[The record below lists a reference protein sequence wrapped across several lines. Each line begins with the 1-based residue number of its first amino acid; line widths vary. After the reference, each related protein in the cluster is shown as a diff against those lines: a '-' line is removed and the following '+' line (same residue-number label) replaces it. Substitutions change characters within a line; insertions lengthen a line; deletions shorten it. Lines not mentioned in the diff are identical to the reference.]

1 MIDALGEIGILY
13 DESPHLRD
21 NGMWQQRY
29 MLDLGLIDEGAV
41 TDALVQ
47 PLSVQPAPTPLSS
60 LAPEFTELAEMA
72 YAAGG
77 TRQAQVNLVRDGA
90 TRNLVV
96 NAIQHSPDGAAI
108 ELDARADGDRVLLTV
123 TDHAGGIAA
132 DDLDRVFEAGWR
144 GSGPRTPAPLPQLTA
159 GAGIGL
165 AIARGVVDAHDGDI
179 AAQNTA
185 DGCRFTVTLPA
196 A

>member
-1 MIDALGEIGILY
+1 MSDAAPSATL
-13 DESPHLRD
+13 
-21 NGMWQQRY
+21 
-29 MLDLGLIDEGAV
+29 
-41 TDALVQ
+41 DALV
-47 PLSVQPAPTPLSS
+47 PLQAGARGAQPAYVLLNDRLEPAATVSF
-60 LAPEFTELAEMA
+60 AALAERA
-72 YAAGG
+72 AALAGG
-77 TRQAQVNLVRDGA
+77 L
-90 TRNLVV
+90 
-96 NAIQHSPDGAAI
+96 
-108 ELDARADGDRVLLTV
+108 ARRGRPGDRVLLTV